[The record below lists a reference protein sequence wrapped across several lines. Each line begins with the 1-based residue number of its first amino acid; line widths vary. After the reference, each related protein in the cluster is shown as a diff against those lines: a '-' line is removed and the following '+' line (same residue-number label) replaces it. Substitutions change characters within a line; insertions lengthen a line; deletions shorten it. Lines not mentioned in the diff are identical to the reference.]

1 MEVSSIRFYVALYV
15 VDFLCSTSQRSLS
28 EQNAQINKLMMMMM
42 TAVLVLVVN
51 IHEIITVKLME
62 YERGV
67 YQPNL
72 FLDCWQRN
80 RKIPICEF

>member
-28 EQNAQINKLMMMMM
+28 EQNDQINKLMMM

-67 YQPNL
+67 CQPNL

-80 RKIPICEF
+80 RKKPICEF